1 MPGQLPGAGGTM
13 SSSPYQLRNSTK
25 RRSELGAKAHH
36 LRHHP
41 TFTEHLLW
49 SALRGSQLGVAFRRQ
64 VVIASFIADFV
75 CPSRRLVVEVD
86 GGVHAAR
93 ALLDAQRDAALERAG
108 YRVLRVPAALVVSN
122 LPVAVALVRA
132 AL

>member
-1 MPGQLPGAGGTM
+1 M
-13 SSSPYQLRNSTK
+13 SSSFYQ
-25 RRSELGAKAHH
+25 RRQSAQRRGELGAKAHH
-36 LRHHP
+36 LRHNP
-41 TFTEHLLW
+41 TFTAQRLW
-49 SALRGSQLGVAFRRQ
+49 AALRGSQLGVAFRRQ
-64 VVIASFIADFV
+64 VVVSRFIADFV
-75 CPSRRLVVEVD
+75 CPSRRLVIEVD

-93 ALLDAQRDAALERAG
+93 GQLDAQRDAALERAG